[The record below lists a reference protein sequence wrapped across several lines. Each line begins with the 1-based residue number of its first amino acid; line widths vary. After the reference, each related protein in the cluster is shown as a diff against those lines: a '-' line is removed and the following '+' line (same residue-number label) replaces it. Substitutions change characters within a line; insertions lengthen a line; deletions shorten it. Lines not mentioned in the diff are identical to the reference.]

1 MEELNFLVFA
11 EAAALLFGIFGLL
24 ATFIAR
30 DVDQWPRR
38 LCVAILSSSVV
49 VSAIDLVEKA
59 AFFYQAPIP
68 LRRVLLLATTLA
80 TPVPTLLVTA
90 YFLHCCGEDW
100 RKSAV
105 MRLQGALTGILVA
118 VEVISQALGVMT
130 VTTAYEAQVG
140 PWPAFYMIMLA
151 ALSVICPIAL
161 IRRWKKLTWT
171 QRILFMVSF
180 FMPSYIQSVLVEL
193 LLMSELVHGYREQKE
208 EAARQRARAAVL
220 QMRPHFIHNTLM
232 SIYYLCAQDPQ
243 KAQNVIRDFSR
254 YLQSNFTAIAKDGTI
269 PFAEELEH
277 TKAYLAVEQARY
289 EGRLFVEFNTPDTF
303 FRVPPLTLQP
313 IVENAVKHS
322 SRASRDNDE
331 HPPIRIAIRTRKYAG
346 YSEIAVED
354 NSGGFSVDAPDG
366 DAPHVGLQNVRER
379 LALMC
384 GGTLDISPIP
394 GGTAVVVRVPAKM
407 RGKQQ

>member
-1 MEELNFLVFA
+1 MEELNFLVLA

-313 IVENAVKHS
+313 IVENAVKHGLDPELEPLHVS
-322 SRASRDNDE
+322 VFTESTE
-331 HPPIRIAIRTRKYAG
+331 LGVRII
-346 YSEIAVED
+346 VED
-354 NSGGFSVDAPDG
+354 NGPGYVPPADDEVQFALD
-366 DAPHVGLQNVRER
+366 NIRER
-379 LALMC
+379 LKTMC
-384 GGTLDISPIP
+384 GGTLEIVPREE
-394 GGTAVVVRVPAKM
+394 GGTRVTVFIPSRLPATSTNK
-407 RGKQQ
+407 